1 MNSVE
6 IKTVVKDF
14 ILNEFLPGENP
25 DNLGN
30 DMELISAGILDSL
43 ATLRLV
49 AFLEETFG
57 IETEPHEL
65 DPDNLN
71 SIDLIAAFVEAKRG

>member
-43 ATLRLV
+43 ATLRLI